1 MLDEKKSFGNADFV
15 FEEFFVEV
23 FVSEKEIRI
32 DRMIYAL
39 E

>member
-1 MLDEKKSFGNADFV
+1 MKRKVLAMLISL
-15 FEEFFVEV
+15 FEEFFAEV

-32 DRMIYAL
+32 DRMIYTL